1 MVMSEARK
9 LIKEFGLIGAS
20 DKLQESENNDCVVRA
35 LMHTLGITYAESHH
49 LCETKLNRHP
59 GKGVYT
65 WLYLPKVKQAHGKK
79 ITQMGRVDRNS
90 HDDRKKLT
98 RTKKTKRNLWSNAKQ
113 KFVKVRKEVQV
124 NLKVKEFIK
133 AYPLGT
139 YLVTVR
145 AHAIAIINGKIIGN
159 WNDDKKINREVFSAY
174 KIA

>member
-1 MVMSEARK
+1 MSEARK

-79 ITQMGRVDRNS
+79 IKQLGKSSNFVSGFKT
-90 HDDRKKLT
+90 LT
-98 RTKKTKRNLWSNAKQ
+98 RTKKTKKNLWSNAKQ

-124 NLKVKEFIK
+124 KYKVKEFIK
-133 AYPLGT
+133 AFPIGT

-159 WNDDKKINREVFSAY
+159 WNDDQKINREVFSAY

>member
-1 MVMSEARK
+1 MSEARK

-79 ITQMGRVDRNS
+79 ITQMGRVERNS
-90 HDDRKKLT
+90 HCDRKKLT
-98 RTKKTKRNLWSNAKQ
+98 RTMKTKRNLWSNAKQ

-159 WNDDKKINREVFSAY
+159 WNDE
-174 KIA
+174 

>member
-1 MVMSEARK
+1 MSEARK

-79 ITQMGRVDRNS
+79 ITQMGRVERNS
-90 HDDRKKLT
+90 HCDRKKLT
-98 RTKKTKRNLWSNAKQ
+98 RTKKTKKTMWSNAKQ
-113 KFVKVRKEVQV
+113 KFINTRREVQV
-124 NLKVKEFIK
+124 SYKVKEFIK

>member
-1 MVMSEARK
+1 
-9 LIKEFGLIGAS
+9 
-20 DKLQESENNDCVVRA
+20 
-35 LMHTLGITYAESHH
+35 MHTLGITYAESHH

-90 HDDRKKLT
+90 HCDRKKLT
-98 RTKKTKRNLWSNAKQ
+98 RTKKTKKTMWSNAKQ
-113 KFVKVRKEVQV
+113 KFINTRREVQV
-124 NLKVKEFIK
+124 SYKVKEFIK
-133 AYPLGT
+133 AFPIGT

>member
-1 MVMSEARK
+1 
-9 LIKEFGLIGAS
+9 
-20 DKLQESENNDCVVRA
+20 
-35 LMHTLGITYAESHH
+35 
-49 LCETKLNRHP
+49 
-59 GKGVYT
+59 
-65 WLYLPKVKQAHGKK
+65 
-79 ITQMGRVDRNS
+79 MGRVDRNS

-98 RTKKTKRNLWSNAKQ
+98 RTMKTKKNLWSNAKQ

-124 NLKVKEFIK
+124 NLKVKEFINP
-133 AYPLGT
+133 YPLGT

>member
-1 MVMSEARK
+1 M
-9 LIKEFGLIGAS
+9 
-20 DKLQESENNDCVVRA
+20 
-35 LMHTLGITYAESHH
+35 
-49 LCETKLNRHP
+49 
-59 GKGVYT
+59 
-65 WLYLPKVKQAHGKK
+65 
-79 ITQMGRVDRNS
+79 
-90 HDDRKKLT
+90 
-98 RTKKTKRNLWSNAKQ
+98 KTKRNLWSNAKQ

-159 WNDDKKINREVFSAY
+159 WNDDQKINREVFSAY

>member
-1 MVMSEARK
+1 MSEARK

-90 HDDRKKLT
+90 HCDRKKLT
-98 RTKKTKRNLWSNAKQ
+98 RTKKTKKTMWSNAKQ
-113 KFVKVRKEVQV
+113 KFINTRREVQESY
-124 NLKVKEFIK
+124 NVKDFIK
-133 AYPLGT
+133 ACPIGT

>member
-1 MVMSEARK
+1 MSEARK

-79 ITQMGRVDRNS
+79 ITQMGRVERNS
-90 HDDRKKLT
+90 HCDRKTLT
-98 RTKKTKRNLWSNAKQ
+98 RTKKTKQQKWSNAKQ
-113 KFVKVRKEVQV
+113 KYVTKRVKVQV
-124 NLKVKEFIK
+124 PYKVKEFIK
-133 AYPLGT
+133 AFPIGT

-145 AHAIAIINGKIIGN
+145 AHAIAIIDGQIIGN
-159 WNDDKKINREVFSAY
+159 WDDGEKINREVTSAY
-174 KIA
+174 KIG